1 MLFLQ
6 LTKEAE
12 AWLQKN
18 GYTKSTIYHSFVR
31 HWNKLRKNLGN
42 DSEYSKQ
49 SMADYC
55 IRLFGKNL
63 MEEMPSDLSL
73 KEYRISHALRS
84 LVEFMSL
91 VLFPGLL

>member
-18 GYTKSTIYHSFVR
+18 GYTKSTIYHSFVC

-42 DSEYSKQ
+42 DSEYSRQ
-49 SMADYC
+49 STAGYC
-55 IRLFGKNL
+55 IQLFGKNL
-63 MEEMPSDLSL
+63 MEEAIPARNAYVCFRWS
-73 KEYRISHALRS
+73 R
-84 LVEFMSL
+84 
-91 VLFPGLL
+91 FPMTIYSRTPFSS